1 MLSCQSQTRL
11 EQERTGLNRREQS
24 PSQPLICIQYTSHA
38 PASVFAQRLNRTC
51 WSWALI
57 GEQKSRSFAFGF
69 RSPGRARRH
78 ALAVAPFWLPSRN
91 ATKGTGH
98 LPHFRWSTGWGGG
111 WGERAG
117 DILGGKRVSASLA
130 NLDPV
135 QCTGSRQP
143 PKKAV
148 KKDWRHQTPPPL
160 NLTPKIAE
168 QLFLKTVAVTISP

>member
-1 MLSCQSQTRL
+1 MLVVGVNRGTEKPLLRL
-11 EQERTGLNRREQS
+11 WLPVSRAGKEARFG
-24 PSQPLICIQYTSHA
+24 C
-38 PASVFAQRLNRTC
+38 
-51 WSWALI
+51 
-57 GEQKSRSFAFGF
+57 RSFLAAQ
-69 RSPGRARRH
+69 SKCHKRH
-78 ALAVAPFWLPSRN
+78 WPFATLPME
-91 ATKGTGH
+91 H
-98 LPHFRWSTGWGGG
+98 GGG
-111 WGERAG
+111 GERAG

-148 KKDWRHQTPPPL
+148 KKDWRHQPPPL